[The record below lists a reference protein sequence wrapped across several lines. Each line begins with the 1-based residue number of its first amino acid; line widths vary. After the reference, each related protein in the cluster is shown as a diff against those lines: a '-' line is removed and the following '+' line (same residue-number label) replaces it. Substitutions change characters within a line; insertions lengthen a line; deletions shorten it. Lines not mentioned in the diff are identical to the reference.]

1 MSRECDQCGEH
12 CLDCH
17 CDKTQTHVAIE
28 IKDLFD
34 LIHWARRY
42 CDGRATYAP
51 SSFNQVYARIR
62 SAYPDLVRCNDRM
75 DETLMDNGAYWPYA
89 QDGMYDPKTGKYDAR
104 YPNFEREQAL

>member
-42 CDGRATYAP
+42 CDGRSTFAP
-51 SSFNQVYARIR
+51 SSFNQVYSRIR

-75 DETLMDNGAYWPYA
+75 DETLMGRGAYWPYA
-89 QDGMYDPKTGKYDAR
+89 QDGMYNPNTVNYDAR
-104 YPNFEREQAL
+104 KPNFEREQAL